1 MEEPV
6 SIPTQSSGRLP
17 IWIEPMQFPFIYLL
31 VTLGSSLQAII
42 GWGVH
47 SEIH

>member
-6 SIPTQSSGRLP
+6 NILMQSNGRLP
-17 IWIEPMQFPFIYLL
+17 IWIKPMQFPFIYLP
-31 VTLGSSLQAII
+31 VTLGSLSQAII

-47 SEIH
+47 REIH